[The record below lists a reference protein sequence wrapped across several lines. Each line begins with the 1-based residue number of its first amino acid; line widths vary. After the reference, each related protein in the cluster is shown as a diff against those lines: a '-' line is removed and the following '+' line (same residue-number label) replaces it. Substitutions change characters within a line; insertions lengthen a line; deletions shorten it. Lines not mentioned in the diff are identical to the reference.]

1 MRQGIDGKLA
11 EWREQLDE
19 WNHYPGTTPVDL
31 LELFPTVLGNSLSGE
46 EAHVTSVMDTM
57 ANLQQQL
64 KDAGID
70 LDDRFTTFPD
80 RLAGLQ
86 RDYERQQAS
95 KSSKTGDA
103 GPSKA

>member
-19 WNHYPGTTPVDL
+19 WNRYPGTTPVDL

-57 ANLQQQL
+57 ANL
-64 KDAGID
+64 
-70 LDDRFTTFPD
+70 
-80 RLAGLQ
+80 
-86 RDYERQQAS
+86 
-95 KSSKTGDA
+95 
-103 GPSKA
+103 